1 MSLIYLF
8 TIARHL
14 GVKICFSVT
23 SSGVPSKAGGGGIPN
38 QVSSIQVA
46 HVILRNSYI
55 VECLTEQF
63 FLASL

>member
-1 MSLIYLF
+1 MMF
-8 TIARHL
+8 
-14 GVKICFSVT
+14 FSDEFRCT
-23 SSGVPSKAGGGGIPN
+23 LQGGGGGIPN

>member
-1 MSLIYLF
+1 MYLKG
-8 TIARHL
+8 A
-14 GVKICFSVT
+14 
-23 SSGVPSKAGGGGIPN
+23 IPN

-46 HVILRNSYI
+46 HLILRNVYV

>member
-1 MSLIYLF
+1 MYP
-8 TIARHL
+8 AR
-14 GVKICFSVT
+14 K
-23 SSGVPSKAGGGGIPN
+23 GGIPN

-46 HVILRNSYI
+46 HLILRNVYV